1 MREELLTRCER
12 TQTEMTQM
20 VQTEIDEVSI
30 SVNALNSVVQK
41 QDKHHRQ
48 SQVMLKAM
56 YEKMMGKDASAAVME
71 IEEEIPPVELRKHR
85 PAYAS
90 HRGPG
95 GARALGSALQGAHA
109 DKGECPSTGGTR
121 GPDPWAAAAAN
132 LPSNS
137 RITART
143 GPYTGR

>member
-1 MREELLTRCER
+1 M
-12 TQTEMTQM
+12 
-20 VQTEIDEVSI
+20 
-30 SVNALNSVVQK
+30 AKSVVQK

-71 IEEEIPPVELRKHR
+71 VEDVIPPVELRRHR

-90 HRGPG
+90 RGPG
-95 GARALGSALQGAHA
+95 GARALGNALQGAHA
-109 DKGECPSTGGTR
+109 DKAECPSTGGTR

-132 LPSNS
+132 LPS
-137 RITART
+137 ARNAT
-143 GPYTGR
+143 RNGPYTGR